1 MRGGG
6 RAAGGPATP
15 YVPRGLRWANR
26 LIDRARVLAP
36 LENAGFAIGFVFQAL
51 AAIPLTLRRYRGE
64 TMRTIT
70 DMTWGRGSVIV
81 GGGTV
86 PMLIVLGIAMGA
98 GVGIQGFTTLDLIG
112 LGPVTGVV
120 SAFAN
125 TRELA
130 PIAAAVGF
138 AAQAG
143 CRMTAEIGSMRIS
156 EEIDAIESLG
166 LRSVP
171 FVVSTRVIAGAIA
184 IVPTFLI
191 ALILSYLACD
201 TVVVLLHGQ
210 AGGVYEHY
218 FFQFTSG
225 YDVLAAVIK
234 ILVFGVAVI
243 LIHCYYGFFASG
255 GPEGVGIASGR
266 AVRASFV
273 AIIALDMV
281 LTLLLWGVNSSI
293 EFPG

>member
-1 MRGGG
+1 MMR
-6 RAAGGPATP
+6 
-15 YVPRGLRWANR
+15 
-26 LIDRARVLAP
+26 P
-36 LENAGFAIGFVFQAL
+36 LENAGFAVGFVWQAL
-51 AAIPLTLRRYRGE
+51 AGIPVTLARYRAQ

-70 DMTWGRGSVIV
+70 DMTWGRGSFIV

-86 PMLIVLGIAMGA
+86 PMLVVLGIAIGA
-98 GVGIQGFTTLDLIG
+98 GVGIQSFAALDLLG
-112 LGPVTGVV
+112 LGSVTGVV

-156 EEIDAIESLG
+156 EEIDAIESFG

-171 FVVSTRVIAGAIA
+171 FVVTTRVLAGAVA

-201 TVVVLLHGQ
+201 TVIVLLHGQ
-210 AGGVYEHY
+210 AGGVYDHY

-225 YDVLAAVIK
+225 YDIVAAVVK

-273 AIIALDMV
+273 AIVGLDMV
-281 LTLLLWGVNSSI
+281 LTLLLWGVDSAI

>member
-1 MRGGG
+1 MT
-6 RAAGGPATP
+6 ATP
-15 YVPRGLRWANR
+15 YVPQGLRTINR
-26 LIDRARVLAP
+26 LTRNRGRLLAP
-36 LENAGFAIGFVFQAL
+36 LENAGFMLGFVLQAL
-51 AAIPLTLRRYRGE
+51 AGIPLTLRRYRGE
-64 TMRTIT
+64 TLRAIT
-70 DMTWGRGSVIV
+70 DMTWGRGSLIV

-86 PMLIVLGIAMGA
+86 PMLVVLGLSIGA
-98 GVGIQGFTTLDLIG
+98 GVGIQAFTALNLIG
-112 LGPVTGVV
+112 LGSVSGVV

-125 TRELA
+125 TRELG

-143 CRMTAEIGSMRIS
+143 CRMTAEIGAMRIS
-156 EEIDAIESLG
+156 EEIDALESLG

-171 FVVSTRVIAGAIA
+171 FVVSTRVIAGAVA

-191 ALILSYLACD
+191 SLILSYLACS
-201 TVVVLLHGQ
+201 TVIVLLHGQ
-210 AGGVYEHY
+210 AAGVYDHY

-225 YDVLAAVIK
+225 YDILAAVVK

-243 LIHCYYGFFASG
+243 LIHCYYGFFAAG

-273 AIIALDMV
+273 AIIGLDMV
-281 LTLLLWGVNSSI
+281 LTLLLWGINSAI

>member
-1 MRGGG
+1 MV
-6 RAAGGPATP
+6 ATP
-15 YVPRGLRWANR
+15 YHPKGLGWAYSLARQPGR
-26 LIDRARVLAP
+26 LLAP
-36 LENAGFAIGFVFQAL
+36 LEHTGFMLGFVWQAL
-51 AAIPLTLRRYRGE
+51 WAIPLTLRRYRAQ

-86 PMLIVLGIAMGA
+86 PMLVVLGIAMGA
-98 GVGIQGFTTLDLIG
+98 GVGIQSFAALDLLG

-171 FVVSTRVIAGAIA
+171 FVVTTRVIAGAVA

-191 ALILSYLACD
+191 ALILSYLSCS
-201 TVVVLLHGQ
+201 VVIVLLHGQ
-210 AGGVYEHY
+210 AGGVYDHY

-234 ILVFGVAVI
+234 ILVFGVTVI
-243 LIHCYYGFFASG
+243 LIHCYYGFFAAG

-281 LTLLLWGVNSSI
+281 LSILLWGINSAI

>member
-1 MRGGG
+1 MT
-6 RAAGGPATP
+6 ATP
-15 YVPRGLRWANR
+15 YAPKGLAWAYRLVRQRNR
-26 LIDRARVLAP
+26 LFAP
-36 LENAGFAIGFVFQAL
+36 IETTGFMLGFVCQAL
-51 AAIPLTLRRYRGE
+51 WAIPLTLRRYRAQ

-70 DMTWGRGSVIV
+70 DMTWGRGSVLV

-86 PMLIVLGIAMGA
+86 PMLVVLGIAMGA
-98 GVGIQGFTTLDLIG
+98 GVGIQSFAALDLLG

-156 EEIDAIESLG
+156 EEIDALESLG
-166 LRSVP
+166 LRSIP
-171 FVVSTRVIAGAIA
+171 FVVTTRVIAGAVA

-191 ALILSYLACD
+191 ALVLSYVACS

-210 AGGVYEHY
+210 AGGVYDHY

-225 YDVLAAVIK
+225 YDVLAAVVK
-234 ILVFGVAVI
+234 ILIFGVAVI

-273 AIIALDMV
+273 AIVALDMV
-281 LTLLLWGVNSSI
+281 LSILLWGVNSAI

>member
-1 MRGGG
+1 MTAAPYAPKGLNWVVRLYNRRGRTLG
-6 RAAGGPATP
+6 
-15 YVPRGLRWANR
+15 
-26 LIDRARVLAP
+26 P
-36 LENAGFAIGFVFQAL
+36 LEGIGFALGFVGQAL
-51 AAIPLTLRRYRGE
+51 AAIPLALRHYRAE
-64 TMRTIT
+64 MLRNIS
-70 DMTWGRGSVIV
+70 DMTWGRGSLIV

-86 PMLIVLGIAMGA
+86 PMLVVLGLAIGA
-98 GVGIQGFTTLDLIG
+98 GVGIQTFAALDMIG
-112 LGPVTGVV
+112 LGSVTGVV

-143 CRMTAEIGSMRIS
+143 CRMTAEIGAMRIS
-156 EEIDAIESLG
+156 EEIDALESLG
-166 LRSVP
+166 LRSIP
-171 FVVSTRVIAGAIA
+171 FVVSTRVVAGAIA

-191 ALILSYLACD
+191 ALILSYLASS

-210 AGGVYEHY
+210 AGGVYDHY

-225 YDVLAAVIK
+225 YDVLAAVAK

-243 LIHCYYGFFASG
+243 LIHCYYGFFAAC

-273 AIIALDMV
+273 AIVGLDMV

>member
-1 MRGGG
+1 MT
-6 RAAGGPATP
+6 AAP
-15 YVPRGLRWANR
+15 YAPRGLNWVVR
-26 LIDRARVLAP
+26 LYQRRDRAFTP
-36 LENAGFAIGFVFQAL
+36 LENAGFMLGFVVQAL
-51 AAIPLTLRRYRGE
+51 AGIPLTLRRYRAE
-64 TMRTIT
+64 TLRAIT
-70 DMTWGRGSVIV
+70 DMTWGRGSLIV

-86 PMLIVLGIAMGA
+86 PMLVVLGLAIGA
-98 GVGIQGFTTLDLIG
+98 GVGIQTFTTLDMLG

-156 EEIDAIESLG
+156 EEIDALESLG
-166 LRSVP
+166 LRSIP
-171 FVVSTRVIAGAIA
+171 FVVTTRVIAGAVA
-184 IVPTFLI
+184 VVPTFLI
-191 ALILSYLACD
+191 ALMLSYLACS

-210 AGGVYEHY
+210 AGGVYDHY

-225 YDVLAAVIK
+225 YDVLAAVVK

-273 AIIALDMV
+273 AIVGLDMV